1 MRNFR
6 MDGFRL
12 LAPSKEPRADLCDR
26 SERAKV
32 GLKSQGNANSAV
44 VNRSG
49 RILHRAKISSGI
61 QSAELMTSPT
71 LSSLSSAL
79 KSKID
84 SRQARVAVIGLGYV
98 GLPLALLYTEQ
109 KFPVTGFDIDQRKV
123 DTLNTGGS
131 YIFRITPT
139 EIQTARAGGLKATS
153 NYAQIS
159 DMDAIIICVPT
170 PLNEYHE
177 PDLSFITN
185 TAHAIAP
192 HLRAGQLVV
201 LESTTY
207 PGTTEEVLVP
217 ILEHENKAGLKAARS
232 ANDSDKE
239 FYVAFSPE
247 REDPGNT
254 SVARRDIP
262 KVVGGLDPQASDLA
276 ATLYGSIFNR
286 IVRVSS
292 PAAAEMTKLLEN
304 IYRCV
309 NIALVNEL
317 KLLSLRMGLDI
328 WEVIDAASTKPFGFQ
343 PFYPGPGLGG
353 HCIPVD
359 PFYLS
364 WKAKEWDFRTRFIE
378 LAGEIN
384 VNMPYHVISSVS
396 SALNQ
401 QKKAL
406 NGSKVLVL
414 GVAYKKDIDDL
425 RESPS
430 LTIIELLQ
438 KEGAEVSYHDP
449 YFPTI
454 GKGRK
459 YDLQMKR
466 ASLENLGQYDCV
478 LIVTDHSDYDYRKIV
493 KEAKLVVDSRNATKG
508 IADAKIVRC

>member
-1 MRNFR
+1 MTTYS
-6 MDGFRL
+6 
-12 LAPSKEPRADLCDR
+12 AAEVSIDR
-26 SERAKV
+26 
-32 GLKSQGNANSAV
+32 
-44 VNRSG
+44 
-49 RILHRAKISSGI
+49 
-61 QSAELMTSPT
+61 
-71 LSSLSSAL
+71 L
-79 KSKID
+79 KSKIQQ
-84 SRQARVAVIGLGYV
+84 REARVGIIGLGYV
-98 GLPLALLYTEQ
+98 GLPLALLYSEQ
-109 KFPVTGFDIDQRKV
+109 KFRVTGFDIDGRKV
-123 DTLNTGGS
+123 DTLAKGGS
-131 YIFRITPT
+131 YIYRIAAE
-139 EIQTARAGGLKATS
+139 EIQAAKTSGFSATS
-153 NYAQIS
+153 DYSQLS

-185 TAHAIAP
+185 TSHSIAP

-207 PGTTEEVLVP
+207 PGTTEEVMVP
-217 ILEHENKAGLKAARS
+217 ILEKENRHGLKAARGQTVGG
-232 ANDSDKE
+232 DE
-239 FYVAFSPE
+239 FLVAFSPE

-262 KVVGGLDPQASDLA
+262 KVVGGLNPPASEA
-276 ATLYGSIFNR
+276 ARALYGSIFNR
-286 IVRVSS
+286 TVPVSS

-317 KLLSLRMGLDI
+317 KMLCLRMGIDI
-328 WEVIDAASTKPFGFQ
+328 WEVIDAASTKPFGFH

-384 VNMPYHVISSVS
+384 INMPYHVLASVG
-396 SALNQ
+396 SALNS
-401 QKKAL
+401 QKKSL
-406 NGSKVLVL
+406 NGSRVLVL

-438 KEGAEVSYHDP
+438 KEGAIVSYHDP

-454 GKGRK
+454 GRGRK
-459 YDLQMKR
+459 YDLQMKC
-466 ASLENLGQYDCV
+466 ASLDELGNYDCV
-478 LIVTDHSDYDYRKIV
+478 LIVTDHSDYDYRRIV
-493 KEAKLVVDSRNATKG
+493 REAKLVVDSRNATRG
-508 IADAKIVRC
+508 IDSPKIVRC

>member
-1 MRNFR
+1 
-6 MDGFRL
+6 
-12 LAPSKEPRADLCDR
+12 
-26 SERAKV
+26 
-32 GLKSQGNANSAV
+32 
-44 VNRSG
+44 
-49 RILHRAKISSGI
+49 
-61 QSAELMTSPT
+61 MTTPT

-79 KSKID
+79 KSKIE

-98 GLPLALLYTEQ
+98 GLPLALLYTDQ
-109 KFPVTGFDIDQRKV
+109 KFSVTGFDIDQRKV
-123 DTLNTGGS
+123 DTLNAGGS
-131 YIFRITPT
+131 YIFRITPP
-139 EIQTARAGGLKATS
+139 EIQAARAAGLKATS

-159 DMDAIIICVPT
+159 EVDAIIICVPT

-192 HLRAGQLVV
+192 HLGAGQLVV

-217 ILEHENKAGLKAARS
+217 ILEAENKTALKAARS
-232 ANDSDKE
+232 ASGSDKE

-262 KVVGGLDPQASDLA
+262 KVVGGLDAQASDLA
-276 ATLYGSIFNR
+276 AALYGSIFNR
-286 IVRVSS
+286 VVRVSS

-328 WEVIDAASTKPFGFQ
+328 WEVIDAASTKPFGFH

-384 VNMPYHVISSVS
+384 VHMPYHVISSVA
-396 SALNQ
+396 SALNRH
-401 QKKAL
+401 KKAL

-414 GVAYKKDIDDL
+414 GVAYKRDIDDL

-438 KEGAEVSYHDP
+438 KEGAQVSYHDP
-449 YFPTI
+449 YFPAI

-459 YDLQMKR
+459 YDLQLKC
-466 ASLENLGQYDCV
+466 APLDNLGQYDCV

-493 KEAKLVVDSRNATKG
+493 KEAQLVVDSRNATKG
-508 IADAKIVRC
+508 IADPKIVRC

>member
-1 MRNFR
+1 
-6 MDGFRL
+6 
-12 LAPSKEPRADLCDR
+12 
-26 SERAKV
+26 
-32 GLKSQGNANSAV
+32 
-44 VNRSG
+44 
-49 RILHRAKISSGI
+49 
-61 QSAELMTSPT
+61 MTSPT

-232 ANDSDKE
+232 ANGSDTE

-276 ATLYGSIFNR
+276 AALYGSIFNR